1 MRLRNNKTS
10 QTAGDI
16 ARCFSPSSLPGDPRR
31 KTALLINPP
40 VYDTQYWA
48 EWSQPYGLVRIAA
61 LLRKERY
68 RHIDFYDFMEAIS
81 VSGDPSD
88 AEGKRV
94 VAKHRIHCDEA
105 YSEQTGPAFKARPY
119 VVDKGAERLELFK
132 YHFGKPWEGFERW
145 VKAKGLAKHPPH
157 EIYISS
163 VMSYWWESTRDL
175 IARLRRLMGKK
186 PRIIIGG
193 IYPSIDPDHAA
204 RYTGA
209 DIVVAGEVHE
219 ANDLWTDLTPYRKAP
234 TYAIITP
241 SRGCPYNCH
250 YCAAKTI
257 NNGIQQVR
265 FRPVDDVFAE
275 MVHKYENFGIRDFA
289 FYADFL
295 LIRHQ
300 DNLMPLLR
308 KIVAAKMP
316 WRLYAPE
323 GLDTRFLA
331 GSQELCD
338 LLKASHFQKIYLPVE
353 NVDDEILVSLNRKHV
368 KLKHVVEAAK
378 NVERA
383 GFRLRHSEVN
393 GYCLYGLPGETMNNV
408 VQTALFVSD
417 VIGSIIPML
426 FAPVPSTQLFDK
438 YRDYYRQRGWC
449 EPDGMVRDLHMLNGK
464 LFPFLQM
471 NKASVDDYVDVQR
484 MMFMLNENYRS
495 KSFSVFGSS
504 TVATAFRQVVSN
516 FSEAEADH
524 SPINGHRIAAITRS
538 PSSFDTSRAH
548 SSRVELFEPPVKS
561 AGEAE
566 PAIQPNRQL
575 AVRGPRTFDT
585 YPPPSHSH
593 GTV

>member
-1 MRLRNNKTS
+1 MKNR
-10 QTAGDI
+10 
-16 ARCFSPSSLPGDPRR
+16 PSATISKNFALGALPTDPHR

-61 LLRKERY
+61 LLRKHRY
-68 RHIDFYDFMEAIS
+68 KHIDFYDFMEATPD
-81 VSGDPSD
+81 SGELDD
-88 AEGKRV
+88 ANSKRV
-94 VAKHRIHCDEA
+94 VLKHRIHCDEF
-105 YSEQTGPAFKARPY
+105 YGEQSGPAPRARPY
-119 VVDKGAERLELFK
+119 RIEKDGEALELYK
-132 YHFGKPWEGFERW
+132 YHFGKTWDAFERW

-157 EIYISS
+157 EIYIAS

-175 IARLRRLMGKK
+175 ITRLRRLMGNK

-193 IYPSIDPDHAA
+193 IYPSIAPDHAA

-209 DIVVAGEVHE
+209 DIIVAGEVPE
-219 ANDLWTDLTPYRKAP
+219 ANNLWTDLTVYRVKP

-265 FRPVDDVFAE
+265 FRPVDDIFAE
-275 MVHKYENFGIRDFA
+275 MVDKHERFGIRDFA

-308 KIVAAKMP
+308 KIVDAKKP

-353 NVDDEILVSLNRKHV
+353 NVDDDILVSLNRKHV

-378 NVERA
+378 NIERA
-383 GFRLRHSEVN
+383 GFNLRHLDVN
-393 GYCLYGLPGETMNNV
+393 GYCLYGLPGESISNV

-449 EPDGMVRDLHMLNGK
+449 EPDGMVRDLHLLNGK
-464 LFPFLQM
+464 LFPFLSM
-471 NKASVDDYVDVQR
+471 NDGSVEDYIDLQR
-484 MMFMLNENYRS
+484 MMFMLNNNYRS
-495 KSFSVFGSS
+495 KSFSVFGDGAVSDS
-504 TVATAFRQVVSN
+504 FRKVVAN
-516 FSEAEADH
+516 FKKVETETT
-524 SPINGHRIAAITRS
+524 PINGRRIEAITRIAS
-538 PSSFDTSRAH
+538 EIAPPPIRTKTLE
-548 SSRVELFEPPVKS
+548 VEPVAASTVGVKPVKS
-561 AGEAE
+561 
-566 PAIQPNRQL
+566 RL
-575 AVRGPRTFDT
+575 R
-585 YPPPSHSH
+585 
-593 GTV
+593 

>member
-1 MRLRNNKTS
+1 MNIDRQFTL
-10 QTAGDI
+10 
-16 ARCFSPSSLPGDPRR
+16 SSLDGNPRR
-31 KTALLINPP
+31 KNALLINPP

-61 LLRKERY
+61 LLKKNRY
-68 RHIDFYDFMEAIS
+68 KHIDFYDFMEATPD
-81 VSGDPSD
+81 SGELDD
-88 AEGKRV
+88 ANSKRV
-94 VAKHRIHCDEA
+94 VSKHRIHCDES
-105 YSEQTGPAFKARPY
+105 YGEQSGPASKARPY
-119 VVDKGAERLELFK
+119 RIEKGGEALELYK
-132 YHFGKPWEGFERW
+132 YHFGKTWDAFERW

-157 EIYISS
+157 EIYIAS

-175 IARLRRLMGKK
+175 IARLRRLMGNK

-193 IYPSIDPDHAA
+193 IYPSIAPDHAA

-219 ANDLWTDLTPYRKAP
+219 ANDLWTDLSVYRNKP

-265 FRPVDDVFAE
+265 FRSVDDIFAE
-275 MVHKYENFGIRDFA
+275 MVDKHERFGIRDFA
-289 FYADFL
+289 LYADFL
-295 LIRHQ
+295 LIKFQ
-300 DNLMPLLR
+300 DNLIPLLR
-308 KIVAAKMP
+308 KIVDAKKP

-331 GSQELCD
+331 SSQELCD

-353 NVDDEILVSLNRKHV
+353 NVDDDILISLNRKHV

-378 NVERA
+378 NIERA
-383 GFRLRHSEVN
+383 GFNLRHLDVN
-393 GYCLYGLPGETMNNV
+393 GYCLYGLPGETIGNV

-449 EPDGMVRDLHMLNGK
+449 EPDGTVRDLHLLNGK
-464 LFPFLQM
+464 LFPFLPM
-471 NKASVDDYVDVQR
+471 NDGSVEDYIDLQR
-484 MMFMLNENYRS
+484 MMFMLNNNYRS
-495 KSFSVFGSS
+495 KSFSVFGESAVS
-504 TVATAFRQVVSN
+504 DSFRKVVAN
-516 FSEAEADH
+516 FKKVEMETT
-524 SPINGHRIAAITRS
+524 PINGRRIEAITRIAS
-538 PSSFDTSRAH
+538 EILPPEAQRFSRSGKQQFPSDA
-548 SSRVELFEPPVKS
+548 P
-561 AGEAE
+561 
-566 PAIQPNRQL
+566 I
-575 AVRGPRTFDT
+575 VRIKTKET
-585 YPPPSHSH
+585 A
-593 GTV
+593 